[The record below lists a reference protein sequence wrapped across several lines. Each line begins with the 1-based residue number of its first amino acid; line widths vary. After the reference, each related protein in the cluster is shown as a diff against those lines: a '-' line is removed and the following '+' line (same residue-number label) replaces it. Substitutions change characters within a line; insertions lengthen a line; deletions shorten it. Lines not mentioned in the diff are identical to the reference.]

1 MSMALVGP
9 GDGSRFGNAYRR
21 LRAAARRSGLL
32 RPVTVKVLL
41 FAAVCLVIVAALV
54 AKIGN
59 INFFAHR
66 VEYRAVLADATGLQP
81 QADVKIAGVTVG
93 EVDSVQVRH
102 GDALVTFSLNRSV
115 RLPVGTK
122 VGLQWQNV
130 IGNQYLYL
138 YPSSA
143 TTMLRP
149 GATIGLADDVAG
161 PNIGALLNTLQPVL
175 AALHPQQG
183 NEVVEALAQALTGN
197 ETQVNDLI
205 DSAAAVSHTV
215 GSLGTQVGQVIDQLD
230 QVFEALAQRS
240 SDVGTLVDNLQTIGQ
255 SLASNNSLL
264 DQTVSN
270 FATAAQEIAGLVA
283 NTKGNLSS
291 AIGNLDAVSGTIQ
304 ANDGALSLGL
314 STIGSG
320 LAPYTEVSSYG
331 QWFAIRGIYTCLAG
345 QQVCT
350 YYDSGNPPAG
360 SGLGGGPPIP
370 GLPNLPSAPT
380 GGSAA
385 TAAVAPSGKGALASL
400 FGLPTGSAAGPSAA
414 SATTGPSSG
423 GRS

>member
-1 MSMALVGP
+1 VSLALVGP
-9 GDGSRFGNAYRR
+9 GGEGRFKDAYRR
-21 LRAAARRSGLL
+21 LRSAARRSGLL
-32 RPVTVKVLL
+32 RPVTVKVLV
-41 FAAVCLVIVAALV
+41 FAAVCLVIVAVLA

-59 INFFAHR
+59 LSFFSNR
-66 VEYRAVLADATGLQP
+66 VEYRALLADATGLQP

-93 EVDSVQVRH
+93 QVDSVQVRH
-102 GDALVTFSLNRSV
+102 GDALVTFSVNRSV
-115 RLPVGTK
+115 HLPTGTK

-143 TTMLRP
+143 QTLLRP

-161 PNIGALLNTLQPVL
+161 PNIGALLDTLQPVL
-175 AALHPQQG
+175 AAIHPQQA

-197 ETQVNDLI
+197 EAQLNDLI
-205 DSAAAVSHTV
+205 NSAAAVSHTV
-215 GSLGTQVGQVIDQLD
+215 GSLGTQVGQVISQLD

-264 DQTVSN
+264 DETVSN

-283 NTKGNLSS
+283 HTKGNLSS
-291 AIGNLDAVSGTIQ
+291 TISELNSVSGTIE
-304 ANDGALSLGL
+304 ANDGALAQGL
-314 STIGSG
+314 STIGTG
-320 LAPYTEVSSYG
+320 LAPYTEVSTYG

-345 QQVCT
+345 EQVCS
-350 YYDSGNPPAG
+350 YYDAGNPPAG

-370 GLPNLPSAPT
+370 GLPSLPSAST

-385 TAAVAPSGKGALASL
+385 TAATSPSGASALATVL
-400 FGLPTGSAAGPSAA
+400 GLPTSSAGAGSAGAAA
-414 SATTGPSSG
+414 SSG
-423 GRS
+423 QGGTP